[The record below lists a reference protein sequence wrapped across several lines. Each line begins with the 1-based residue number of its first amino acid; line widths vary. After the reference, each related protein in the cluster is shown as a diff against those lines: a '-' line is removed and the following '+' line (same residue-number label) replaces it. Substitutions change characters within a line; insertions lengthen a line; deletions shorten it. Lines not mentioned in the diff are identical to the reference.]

1 VGKII
6 AIFNQNEG
14 VQKNTAALVF
24 FWSFRALEKRALL
37 NDVNLR
43 LNAIKKSL
51 AHKKAAL
58 LDQSS
63 APMELTD
70 LELEL
75 INKKVLEFVLKH
87 STAELGIKYDVNLI
101 YYSPSIYIL
110 ALNMIRPFKTN
121 KVLSKPTN
129 TITNECNN
137 LDLSTLNYKSLIGL
151 SKLEIK
157 EKLGLFYNDINT
169 NRWMYRLRNR
179 FKITKKN
186 YLYFYFSNDHLRHY
200 TLKRFKIKSK
210 GFDLKKILIKTPI
223 NIFFLIDYEMYFC
236 N

>member
-24 FWSFRALEKRALL
+24 CWSFRALEKRALL

-101 YYSPSIYIL
+101 YCSPSIYIL
-110 ALNMIRPFKTN
+110 ALNTIRPFKTN

-157 EKLGLFYNDINT
+157 EKLGLSYNDINT

-179 FKITKKN
+179 FKITKKTTSIFISQMII
-186 YLYFYFSNDHLRHY
+186 YDTIH
-200 TLKRFKIKSK
+200 SK
-210 GFDLKKILIKTPI
+210 DLKLKVRDLT
-223 NIFFLIDYEMYFC
+223 
-236 N
+236 